1 MSRLQLILALFVSL
15 TLLVAHQTNPPNGK
29 TGAPNEGLCTDC
41 HSLNGQTQNGS
52 ISLAG
57 IPSTIQPST
66 AYVLTVTVD
75 NPNGEAD
82 LAGFQV
88 TILNSNNQKA
98 GTMSGASANST
109 ITPSGGRDYWEHNP
123 AQAFPGDN
131 MVSWTVT
138 WTSPAGPPNTTITG
152 YAAGNVA
159 KDNNND
165 SNDLIVTT
173 TSAGTLEGSGDP
185 LIAEIVTFTDVLC
198 SGGNTGSATAGA
210 TGGTL
215 PYSYSWSNGGNTATI
230 NNLSD
235 GVYTVTVTDL
245 ATSTSSASVTISE
258 PSAIVFQSPVIEN
271 VSCFGA
277 ADGSIQAGASGGV
290 PPYSFSWSN
299 GSNGS
304 SISNLGPGT
313 YGVTVTDDNNCTKAT
328 SYSVT
333 QPNELNIE
341 LVSLMHE
348 TCFGEEDGSIT
359 IGATGGTA
367 PLFAEWS
374 NGFIGN
380 SISDL
385 APDIYSVTVTDN
397 NDCTATATY
406 TINPGGIVNVTL
418 EQIEHVSCNG
428 GNDGL
433 LQVSA
438 SGGQAPYTYL
448 WSNGAS
454 GESISNLTAG
464 NYLVTATDNN
474 GCEVVKVYT
483 INQPLPILIQINATG
498 QNLCA
503 GDQQVDLTA
512 VPTGSQPP
520 FTALWSNGVV
530 GLVNPDLGAG
540 TYTITV
546 TDAAGCTAS
555 TSATVTAPLLLTVTV
570 STTDETT
577 PGANDGTAEANVA
590 GGTPGYTYLWSNG
603 STADSIGGL
612 APGTYTVTVT
622 DANGCG
628 ASGSGQVDAFGCML
642 DVALGP
648 DALICEEESVE
659 LIPTVTGATGDVT
672 YLWSIGATTET
683 ILVTGGGE
691 YCLTVTD
698 QSGCQDADCI
708 VITEDIFPTI
718 TCPVQ
723 NESAPGANDG
733 AITCDS
739 ISGSI
744 LYLWS
749 NGATTSSISGLA
761 PGEYCVTMTNS
772 NGCTDIQC
780 FTVQAGNCNLSGI
793 SIINDV
799 VCSGSATGSV
809 SVSIEN
815 ATFPVSY
822 IWSTGDTTS
831 FIENLMAGFYS
842 VTVTDAAACVWTQT
856 YSVGEPSPL
865 TITIDTIIDIGFT
878 QGAVM
883 ITANGGVPPY
893 TYLWTFPD
901 GSQSSQED
909 LSLLTLQG
917 FYNVVITD
925 NNGCQNGATVLVD
938 DISAVFPTP
947 EYKAINVYPVP
958 TQDILYIDA
967 QQEIKEAIVMSV
979 DGRIQKRFV
988 QPAGNQLPVSDLEA
1002 GWYVIRM
1009 TDGQSW
1015 YIARMVK

>member
-1 MSRLQLILALFVSL
+1 MSRIQLVLVLIVSM
-15 TLLVAHQTNPPNGK
+15 TLLVSHQNNPPNGK
-29 TGAPNEGLCTDC
+29 TGAPNEGTCADC
-41 HSLNGQTQNGS
+41 HTLNNQTQNGG

-66 AYVLTVTVD
+66 AYVLTVTVS

-82 LAGFQV
+82 LGGFQV
-88 TILNSNNQKA
+88 TILNGNNQKA
-98 GTMSGASANST
+98 GTMSSPSANST
-109 ITPSGGRDYWEHNP
+109 ITPSGGRDYWEHDP
-123 AQAFPGDN
+123 AQAFPGN
-131 MVSWTVT
+131 NEVTWTVT

-159 KDNNND
+159 KDNNSD
-165 SNDLIVTT
+165 SNDLVVTS
-173 TSAGTLEGSGDP
+173 TSSGTLEGSGDP

-198 SGGNTGSATAGA
+198 NGGNTGSATAGA

-215 PYSYSWSNGGNTATI
+215 PYTYAWSNGGNTATI

-277 ADGSIQAGASGGV
+277 ADGSIQASASGGV

-304 SISNLGPGT
+304 TISNLGPGT

-328 SYSVT
+328 SYNVT
-333 QPNELNIE
+333 QPNELNID
-341 LVSLMHE
+341 LVSLNHE
-348 TCFGEEDGSIT
+348 TCFGEEDGSIV
-359 IGATGGTA
+359 IGASGGTA

-380 SISDL
+380 SISNL
-385 APDIYSVTVTDN
+385 APDTYAVTVTDN
-397 NDCTATATY
+397 NDCTATANY

-418 EQIEHVSCNG
+418 EQIQHVTCNG
-428 GNDGL
+428 GNDGAL
-433 LQVSA
+433 EVSA

-474 GCEVVKVYT
+474 GCEVVKLYT
-483 INQPLPILIQINATG
+483 INQPSPILIQINSSG

-512 VPTGSQPP
+512 VPTGNQPP
-520 FTALWSNGVV
+520 FTAIWSNGVV
-530 GLVNPDLGAG
+530 GLENNDLGAG

-546 TDAAGCTAS
+546 TDVAGCTAS
-555 TSATVTAPLLLTVTV
+555 ASATVTGPALLIVTV
-570 STTDETT
+570 VTTDETS

-590 GGTPGYTYLWSNG
+590 GGTPGYTYLWSTG
-603 STADSIGGL
+603 STVDSIGGL

-622 DANGCG
+622 DTNGCG
-628 ASGSGQVDAFGCML
+628 ASGSGQVDAFGCTL
-642 DVALGP
+642 DVSLGQ
-648 DALICEEESVE
+648 DVLICEDDSAE
-659 LIPTVTGATGDVT
+659 LIPTVTGASGDVT
-672 YLWSIGATTET
+672 YLWSNGVTTQT
-683 ILVTGGGE
+683 ITVNTGGE
-691 YCLTVTD
+691 YCLTVSD
-698 QSGCQDADCI
+698 ASGCQDADCI
-708 VITEDIFPTI
+708 IITEDIFPTV

-733 AITCDS
+733 AIACDS

-744 LYLWS
+744 LYQWS

-761 PGEYCVTMTNS
+761 PGEYCVTMTNAS
-772 NGCTDIQC
+772 GCSDIQC
-780 FTVQAGNCNLSGI
+780 FNVQAGNCNLSVI

-799 VCSGSATGSV
+799 ACNGSATGSV
-809 SVSIEN
+809 SVSVEN
-815 ATFPVSY
+815 ATFPVTY
-822 IWSTGDTTS
+822 VWSTGDTTS
-831 FIENLMAGFYS
+831 FVNDLISGFYS
-842 VTVTDAAACVWTQT
+842 VTVTDAAACVFTQT
-856 YSVGEPSPL
+856 YFVGEPAPL

-883 ITANGGVPPY
+883 ITPNGGVSPY
-893 TYLWTFPD
+893 TFVWTFPD
-901 GSQSSQED
+901 GSQTTSED
-909 LSLLTLQG
+909 IDLLTLQG
-917 FYNVVITD
+917 FYNVVVTD
-925 NNGCQNGATVLVD
+925 ANGCQNGATVLVD

-958 TQDILYIDA
+958 TQDVLYIDA
-967 QQEIKEAIVMSV
+967 QREITEAVILSV
-979 DGRIQKRFV
+979 DGRMQKRFV
-988 QPAGNQLPVSDLEA
+988 QPSGNQLPVGDLEA

-1009 TDGQSW
+1009 TDGQAW